1 MYHSSKLELMAI
13 VWTLDRLRQ
22 FLVGIKF
29 TVVTDCQALV
39 YMNAKKTTNPQI
51 ARWYNLIQEY
61 DFEIRHKP
69 GEKMAHVDGMSRA
82 PVDDPRDTMEEIVEK
97 NLEVCLTITLE
108 EQILMIQHS
117 DPELRDLIQIFRKD
131 PCDRT
136 VGEQNRI
143 NDYSYRRKSGR
154 GARSRRYPP
163 TQPTTFLQRK
173 VQSRTIE
180 IQEWPN
186 NYKKLIC
193 ELVEAGSDVNIP
205 DRGKITPFF
214 QLLLTIRDNE
224 LFELFIEKGA
234 DIHLKYGEDQG
245 VDAKHVNRSG
255 NSALFYAAKGN
266 EPNILEYFIKSGF
279 DVNVRGS
286 YGATPLMYAARSRDS
301 VNARMLLNAGAKINV
316 RDRDDFTPLKHA
328 LYSSNSSVIRLFVE
342 NGAEVDIKDDSYLNL
357 ITRVSFDSGKGVD
370 IMCLLKVTRP
380 IDFLEFLEK
389 HIVLYNFYRRLSV
402 IKEMIKKFLLINPVV
417 SKPNLPEYL
426 SIWWDNCK
434 LQVPRMEEHKLGKS
448 YISLRAYLLEND
460 IQKRANFLYNNTTMI
475 RQELE
480 LNRSWYKAN
489 ADHYI
494 DTIEEYF
501 EDDIKRA
508 KTLHKWNAISQE
520 RLFKPTTVTVR
531 LQIAEHLADDNLL

>member
-108 EQILMIQHS
+108 EQTLMIQHS

-186 NYKKLIC
+186 GSRVDK
-193 ELVEAGSDVNIP
+193 EPARVEFKNVEEKNNSPTEFPNSLTP
-205 DRGKITPFF
+205 RGMHP
-214 QLLLTIRDNE
+214 
-224 LFELFIEKGA
+224 
-234 DIHLKYGEDQG
+234 
-245 VDAKHVNRSG
+245 
-255 NSALFYAAKGN
+255 
-266 EPNILEYFIKSGF
+266 
-279 DVNVRGS
+279 
-286 YGATPLMYAARSRDS
+286 
-301 VNARMLLNAGAKINV
+301 
-316 RDRDDFTPLKHA
+316 
-328 LYSSNSSVIRLFVE
+328 
-342 NGAEVDIKDDSYLNL
+342 
-357 ITRVSFDSGKGVD
+357 
-370 IMCLLKVTRP
+370 
-380 IDFLEFLEK
+380 
-389 HIVLYNFYRRLSV
+389 RRLNHKV
-402 IKEMIKKFLLINPVV
+402 CAIVMLLINLNPKQGLCNGTVMV
-417 SKPNLPEYL
+417 
-426 SIWWDNCK
+426 I
-434 LQVPRMEEHKLGKS
+434 QRMCSHV
-448 YISLRAYLLEND
+448 LEAQ
-460 IQKRANFLYNNTTMI
+460 ILTWTKVG
-475 RQELE
+475 
-480 LNRSWYKAN
+480 
-489 ADHYI
+489 H
-494 DTIEEYF
+494 
-501 EDDIKRA
+501 
-508 KTLHKWNAISQE
+508 
-520 RLFKPTTVTVR
+520 TV
-531 LQIAEHLADDNLL
+531 